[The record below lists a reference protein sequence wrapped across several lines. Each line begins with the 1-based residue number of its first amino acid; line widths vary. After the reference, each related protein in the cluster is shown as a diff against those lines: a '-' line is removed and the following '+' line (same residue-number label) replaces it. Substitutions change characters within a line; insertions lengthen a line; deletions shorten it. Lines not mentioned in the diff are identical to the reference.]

1 VDRPKPETDLDQ
13 LIAITVRAPAMDAV
27 QGASSGHP
35 GVPMAIAEEAYVL
48 WRRFSRQIPGEPSWP
63 NRASYTIRGL
73 RAASV
78 KG

>member
-1 VDRPKPETDLDQ
+1 
-13 LIAITVRAPAMDAV
+13 
-27 QGASSGHP
+27 
-35 GVPMAIAEEAYVL
+35 MAIAEEAYVL